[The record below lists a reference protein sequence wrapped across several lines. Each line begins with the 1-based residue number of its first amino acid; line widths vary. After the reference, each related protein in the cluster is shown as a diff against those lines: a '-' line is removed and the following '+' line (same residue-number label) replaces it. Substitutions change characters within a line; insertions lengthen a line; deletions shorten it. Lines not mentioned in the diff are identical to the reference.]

1 VTRIRANSQPFI
13 GEISV
18 QRDTLADMPKMMDER
33 AGRISH
39 TELEVPT
46 VTAEVVDGVV
56 TALDLAHVFDRLH
69 ELGRRSGERVRRA
82 RARLFG
88 PGPGTLSFAEATLI
102 LSDGST
108 VSESGDGTTTRRAV
122 DLLASRLDHQLR
134 VR

>member
-1 VTRIRANSQPFI
+1 
-13 GEISV
+13 
-18 QRDTLADMPKMMDER
+18 MPKMMDER

-46 VTAEVVDGVV
+46 VTAEVLDGVI
-56 TALDLAHVFDRLH
+56 TALDLAYVFDRLH
-69 ELGRRSGERVRRA
+69 QLSRRNGERVRRA

-88 PGPGTLSFAEATLI
+88 PGPSTLSFAEATLI

-134 VR
+134 VREQLRNQPGSPTRPRRLGGRRR